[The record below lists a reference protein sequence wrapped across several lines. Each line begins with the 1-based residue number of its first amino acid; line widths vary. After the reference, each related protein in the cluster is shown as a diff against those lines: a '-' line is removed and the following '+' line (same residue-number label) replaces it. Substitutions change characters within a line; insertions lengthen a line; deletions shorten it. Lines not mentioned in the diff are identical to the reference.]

1 MKAVVTC
8 ENGTFGSWRAECPAA
23 CEYFDSCR
31 LVTTSPDPD
40 SGRRVRNAVSYEKN
54 SFRTST
60 GPNQFPAEEEDDN
73 SQVISIG
80 PEDNIAGLMEM
91 LTYLVMLDDN
101 TAAAMCEIIR
111 NPNVSQ
117 AEIARKRGVSRQRI
131 NTALLYACRKHPE
144 LGQLF
149 QLAVKK
155 ITIANNRY
163 IRRKTAERP
172 EDQLELPGLR

>member
-8 ENGTFGSWRAECPAA
+8 ENGVFGSWRPECPAT

-40 SGRRVRNAVSYEKN
+40 SCRRIRNSVSFEKN
-54 SFRTST
+54 AFRTSA
-60 GPNQFPAEEEDDN
+60 GPNQFPEEE
-73 SQVISIG
+73 SESGSPVLSIG
-80 PEDNIAGLMEM
+80 PEDNITGLTEM

-111 NPNVSQ
+111 DPNVSQ

-149 QLAVKK
+149 QLAVRK

-163 IRRKTAERP
+163 IKQALAKQAENQP
-172 EDQLELPGLR
+172 DLPGLR